1 MPFTD
6 VPGQLSRL
14 RVKVSQVP
22 GEPYPAAGLRAGELA
37 MNAADGRL
45 YARGPGGS
53 QVVLQG
59 ELSPYWKSANAE
71 SWPVF
76 RKSMEDTVAEARRV
90 PPSFAQIGTG
100 APPFSSSVWCVV
112 TLPDGENV
120 FFAYRNNSGNTAD
133 MPCYLYN
140 TRANTFTVLP
150 YTIKANQ
157 IYGAALLPNGRIFLL
172 SWNSFYP
179 CYVLEPYSGETTVVD
194 KSWQPGGSQVFTN
207 GCVTLPGGDVVIT
220 PSGALGKFVPVFRWQ
235 TNKVDLIPNS
245 LAVKSHRSGQLMPDG
260 RVIFFGMGSTSTS
273 QLDVFDPASER
284 LERVVEDAGFYHRGG
299 GLMNDGRIMV
309 VAYEAPFI
317 PRVFDPSDN
326 SLTPCAGGAV
336 PKKAWSAIPTP
347 LGLTAICGDLE
358 VWLYDTETG
367 VQETLACASTGPIMT
382 RGGIMACGPGGH
394 VGMATAWDKD
404 FSEDV
409 LLSGYI
415 NRNP

>member
-22 GEPYPAAGLRAGELA
+22 GEPYPSAGLRTGELA

-53 QVVLQG
+53 QLVLQG

-76 RKSMEDTVAEARRV
+76 RKSMEDTVAEASQV
-90 PPSFAQIGTG
+90 PPSFSQIGTG
-100 APPFSSSVWCVV
+100 APINGTSVATAV

-120 FFAYRNNSGNTAD
+120 FLSYRNNAPITWEH
-133 MPCYLYN
+133 PCYLYN

-150 YTIKANQ
+150 YTIRVNQ
-157 IYGAALLPNGRIFLL
+157 FYGAALLPNGRIFFT
-172 SWNSFYP
+172 SWNGSYP
-179 CYVLEPYSGETTVVD
+179 CYVVEPYSGETTVVD
-194 KSWQPGGSQVFTN
+194 MSWQPSGGQVFTN
-207 GCVTLPGGDVVIT
+207 GCVTLPGGDIAIVPTTAI
-220 PSGALGKFVPVFRWQ
+220 GKFVPVFRWQ
-235 TNKVDLIPNS
+235 TNKVDLIPYS
-245 LAVKSHRSGQLMPDG
+245 VDVKSHRTGQLMPDG
-260 RVIFFGMGSTSTS
+260 RVIFFGIGSAK

-284 LERVVEDAGFYHRGG
+284 LERVVEDAGFSQRGG

-309 VAYEAPFI
+309 AAHEAPFI

-336 PKKAWSAIPTP
+336 PGRAWSAMPTP
-347 LGLTAICGDLE
+347 LGLTAICGDSE

-367 VQETLACASTGPIMT
+367 VQETLACASSGPIMT

-394 VGMATAWDKD
+394 VGMASAWDKD
-404 FSEDV
+404 FPEDV
-409 LLSGYI
+409 LLSGYL